1 MRLRKR
7 ENVKTTT
14 KNEGGKETERKDPGE
29 REKEKGENKERRN
42 FGAHNWRQSV
52 GWLNRGVEGSE
63 SPCTPMEK
71 KVQVRPRLTRLCFT
85 AHPSSL
91 LPSFS
96 LPSSVFFFPFFFSM
110 LLLLSILP
118 PFFPPVAGILLRTLP
133 PWCTRHALLSGNV
146 KTQQSVLMY
155 ATYVGRSVGVYAQ
168 SSARAFLYIRTWVQA
183 PKGKE

>member
-1 MRLRKR
+1 MKEEKR
-7 ENVKTTT
+7 Q
-14 KNEGGKETERKDPGE
+14 RKDPGE
-29 REKEKGENKERRN
+29 REKEKGEDKERRN
-42 FGAHNWRQSV
+42 FGAHNWRQYV

-118 PFFPPVAGILLRTLP
+118 PFFSPVAGILLRTLP
-133 PWCTRHALLSGNV
+133 PWCTSRIALGQHKNAAIRVNV
-146 KTQQSVLMY
+146 RDIRWTLCRCVRAIKRARISVHSYMG
-155 ATYVGRSVGVYAQ
+155 AGT
-168 SSARAFLYIRTWVQA
+168 
-183 PKGKE
+183 